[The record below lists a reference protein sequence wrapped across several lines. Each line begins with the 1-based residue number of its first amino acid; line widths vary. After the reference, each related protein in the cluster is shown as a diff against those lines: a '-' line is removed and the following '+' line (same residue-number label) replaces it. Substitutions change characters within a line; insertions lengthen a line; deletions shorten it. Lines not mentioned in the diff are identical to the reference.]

1 MTIQKTFDI
10 DPNSTITD
18 LIDFLSQHSAT
29 LISINP
35 QPSLPLPSITISFPK
50 SQLKNIQKILN

>member
-1 MTIQKTFDI
+1 MTLTKTFDI

-18 LIDFLSQHSAT
+18 LIDFLSQYSAT

-50 SQLKNIQKILN
+50 TQLKNIQKILN